1 MVATEESVHEV
12 DDQGGGVNA
21 ALTYTPSQAV
31 LEKAEQARRE
41 LEARGAEVRV
51 EKKWWKFEIYLNAE
65 AVELGAEIAP
75 QIAEVVGAVLPSPYG
90 DIVEVFV
97 KLKVAWIKRVA
108 AGHGC
113 KLVSPW
119 IAPGMLIPVR
129 VQNPPDYTLYWS
141 IIDPSNGASDK
152 EAFPF
157 QQATTENPRLVEF
170 RGNVVCLYRHSG
182 SHTALWW
189 TVYQPDGN
197 SWSDPRQ
204 IPNQWSSASPAVAVF
219 NNLVHLV
226 YRDAHGADMWHTS
239 FDGNSWSTPR
249 RMANH
254 YTSAGATLAVF
265 DNRLYCVYR
274 GNGSDGQLYSTTYNS
289 SGSSG
294 SWSPGQALSG
304 GNYSGGEP
312 ALAVYGGQL
321 HCVYF
326 ENRPQFAPLWHTRLN
341 GTQWQAPRRVD
352 HGQATADGVGLTVFN
367 NRLYC
372 GYRDSNAG
380 QELWS
385 TYWTGQ
391 VWSRAERIGGH
402 RSHQGPALIDYRD
415 TNATTRQMLCV
426 FRGTGHSRETPT
438 TEQ

>member
-1 MVATEESVHEV
+1 MVATAESVHEV
-12 DDQGGGVNA
+12 DDQGGSVNA

-41 LEARGAEVRV
+41 LEALGAHVEV
-51 EKKWWKFEIYLNAE
+51 KTMWWKFEVHLNAE

-75 QIAEVVGAVLPSPYG
+75 LIAEVVGAVLPSPYG
-90 DIVEVFV
+90 EIVEVFV
-97 KLKVAWIKRVA
+97 KLKVAWIQHVA

-129 VQNPPDYTLYWS
+129 VQNPPDYKLYWS
-141 IIDPSNGASDK
+141 IIDPTEGVSEKEPFPHDQAS
-152 EAFPF
+152 
-157 QQATTENPRLVEF
+157 TENPRLVEY
-170 RGNVVCLYRHSG
+170 RGNIVCVFRHSG
-182 SHTALWW
+182 DHTALWW

-197 SWSDPRQ
+197 SWSEPRQ
-204 IPNQWSSASPAVAVF
+204 IPNQWSSGSPAVAVF
-219 NNLVHLV
+219 NNLVHMV
-226 YRDAHGADMWHTS
+226 YRDAQGAYMWHTS
-239 FDGNSWSTPR
+239 FDGNGWSTPR
-249 RMANH
+249 RMADN
-254 YTSAGATLAVF
+254 YTSVGAALAVF

-274 GNGSDGQLYSTTYNS
+274 SQGSDGQLYATTYNG
-289 SGSSG
+289 SGNSG

-312 ALAVYGGQL
+312 ALAVYDGQL

-326 ENRPQFAPLWHTRLN
+326 ENRRQFAPLWHTRLS
-341 GTQWQAPRRVD
+341 GTRWEAPREVD
-352 HGQATADGVGLTVFN
+352 HGQATADGVGLAVYN

-372 GYRDSNAG
+372 GYRDAGGG
-380 QELWS
+380 QELWT
-385 TYWTGQ
+385 TYWNGR
-391 VWSRAERIGGH
+391 VWSRGERIGEH

-415 TNATTRQMLCV
+415 TNAATRQLLCV
-426 FRGTGHSRETPT
+426 FRGMGASREAPA